1 MSKIGIIG
9 KAWIEVL
16 KGKTTEEQKRRAE
29 ICGGCPSAKH
39 KKYLEF
45 FKEELIQAKGMVCN
59 ECGCPLSAKIRS
71 EDDCPKNLW

>member
-1 MSKIGIIG
+1 MSKIGTIG

-16 KGKTTEEQKRRAE
+16 KGKTTKIQKQRAE
-29 ICGGCPSAKH
+29 ICANCPSSQH

-45 FKEELIQAKGMVCN
+45 FKEELREVKGMVCI

-71 EDDCPKNLW
+71 EDTCPKKLW